1 VHAASQAAAVYFAHL
16 HAIQALAINLN
27 RSSAASAAEAALGA

>member
-1 VHAASQAAAVYFAHL
+1 VHAASSQAAAVYSAHL

-27 RSSAASAAEAALGA
+27 CSSAAEAAEAALA